1 MAQIFVRSSQT
12 GARGTAALR
21 RTRSMQDFRIC
32 ISVRKLKL
40 QRILS
45 GNAQKGAE
53 KTLEQTISAIR
64 PLDEKSMT
72 AARNRFANI
81 AMPLGGLGLL
91 QDAIVQL
98 AGILGQPVPDISRR
112 AAVVFCADNGVVAEG
127 VTQCGQEVTATVAE
141 NMGRGESTV
150 CLMAKQL
157 GMDVF
162 PVDIGVAR
170 PIKSE
175 KVLQFSVRRGTANL
189 AHEPAMTRKE
199 ALEAVEIGIKIAEMC
214 AEKGYSLLIGGE
226 MGIGNTTTS
235 AAVTAALTRR
245 RRLRRSPGRG
255 AGLSTAGLER
265 KIAVIEAA
273 LSLHKPDSNDS
284 IDVLHKV
291 GGLDIA
297 GLCGLYLG
305 AAAQRIPVVLDGV
318 ISCAAALLAVRLCP
332 LSVHFMVAAHR
343 SDEPASI
350 LLLDA
355 LGKRPFL
362 TAGMHLGEGT
372 GAAAGVA
379 LLDLALAPYREM
391 VSFADIGMEA
401 YQPQK

>member
-1 MAQIFVRSSQT
+1 M
-12 GARGTAALR
+12 
-21 RTRSMQDFRIC
+21 
-32 ISVRKLKL
+32 
-40 QRILS
+40 
-45 GNAQKGAE
+45 
-53 KTLEQTISAIR
+53 TLEEAKKAIKEPDQQAMELCKR
-64 PLDEKSMT
+64 RWDSIAKPLHS
-72 AARNRFANI
+72 
-81 AMPLGGLGLL
+81 LGKLEDNLVK
-91 QDAIVQL
+91 I
-98 AGILGQPVPDISRR
+98 AGITGSADIHLEKK
-112 AAVVFCADNGVVAEG
+112 ALVTMCADNGVVEEG
-127 VTQCGQEVTATVAE
+127 VTQTGQEVTAIVTDNFLNKKATA
-141 NMGRGESTV
+141 SIL
-150 CLMAKQL
+150 CSMA
-157 GMDVF
+157 GADIF
-162 PVDIGVAR
+162 PVDIGVAAETHVIDR
-170 PIKSE
+170 KIAW
-175 KVLQFSVRRGTANL
+175 GTKNMTKG
-189 AHEPAMTRKE
+189 PAMTRE
-199 ALEAVEIGIKIAEMC
+199 EAQQALETGISMVEELKN
-214 AEKGYSLLIGGE
+214 KGYSLIATGE

-235 AAVTAALTRR
+235 AAVTAALTGAEAAAVT
-245 RRLRRSPGRG
+245 GRG

-273 LSLHKPDSNDS
+273 LALHKPDPNDS

-291 GGLDIA
+291 GGVDIA

-332 LSVHFMVAAHR
+332 QSVHFMVAAHR

-391 VSFADIGMEA
+391 VSFADIGIEA

>member
-1 MAQIFVRSSQT
+1 M
-12 GARGTAALR
+12 
-21 RTRSMQDFRIC
+21 
-32 ISVRKLKL
+32 
-40 QRILS
+40 
-45 GNAQKGAE
+45 
-53 KTLEQTISAIR
+53 TLEQTISAIR

-175 KVLQFSVRRGTANL
+175 KVLQFAVRRGTANF

-199 ALEAVEIGIKIAEMC
+199 ALEAVEIGIKMAEMC

-235 AAVTAALTRR
+235 AAVTAALTGAEAAAVT
-245 RRLRRSPGRG
+245 GRG
-255 AGLSTAGLER
+255 AGLSTVGLER

-273 LSLHKPDSNDS
+273 LALHKPDSNDS

-332 LSVHFMVAAHR
+332 QSVHFMVAAHR

-362 TAGMHLGEGT
+362 TDRRGGRRCAFGSGAGAISGNGELRGHWN
-372 GAAAGVA
+372 GGISAAKVVVY
-379 LLDLALAPYREM
+379 LTDSTNSLHKYC
-391 VSFADIGMEA
+391 V
-401 YQPQK
+401 

>member
-1 MAQIFVRSSQT
+1 M
-12 GARGTAALR
+12 
-21 RTRSMQDFRIC
+21 
-32 ISVRKLKL
+32 
-40 QRILS
+40 
-45 GNAQKGAE
+45 
-53 KTLEQTISAIR
+53 TLERTISAIR

-127 VTQCGQEVTATVAE
+127 VTQCGQEVTAAVAE

-162 PVDIGVAR
+162 PVDIGVAQ

-175 KVLQFSVRRGTANL
+175 KVLQFSVRRGTANF

-199 ALEAVEIGIKIAEMC
+199 ALESVEIGIKMAEMC

-235 AAVTAALTRR
+235 SAVAAVLLGRPAAEMT
-245 RRLRRSPGRG
+245 GRG
-255 AGLSTAGLER
+255 AGLSDEGLHR
-265 KIAVIEAA
+265 KIHAIERGIAVNHPNAADPLGVLAA
-273 LSLHKPDSNDS
+273 L
-284 IDVLHKV
+284 
-291 GGLDIA
+291 GGFDIA
-297 GLCGLYLG
+297 GLCGVFLG
-305 AAAQRIPVVLDGV
+305 GALEKIPVIMDGF
-318 ISCAAALLAVRLCP
+318 ISGVAALCAVRLCP
-332 LSVHFMVAAHR
+332 AAAKAVFASHA
-343 SDEPASI
+343 SSEPAAR
-350 LLLDA
+350 LVLDA
-355 LGKRPFL
+355 LHKKPL
-362 TAGMHLGEGT
+362 ITADLHLGEGT
-372 GAAAGVA
+372 GAVA
-379 LLDLALAPYREM
+379 SLPLWDMALAVYNHCYSFTEGGIAPYT
-391 VSFADIGMEA
+391 
-401 YQPQK
+401 PQC